1 MSDAPSPSAQS
12 TPVHLWIVG
21 IVSLLWNL
29 VGAFDYVATKLQ
41 LDFVM
46 SRYTEEQ
53 LAYYYGFPAWATVF
67 WALAVWCGVAGSILL
82 LVRKRVAFQLFLI
95 SLVSMVINSVYA
107 FGMSNG
113 MEIQGT
119 GGFIFTLVIFAIALG
134 LVLYSRA
141 MRARGVL
148 A

>member
-1 MSDAPSPSAQS
+1 
-12 TPVHLWIVG
+12 
-21 IVSLLWNL
+21 
-29 VGAFDYVATKLQ
+29 
-41 LDFVM
+41 
-46 SRYTEEQ
+46 
-53 LAYYYGFPAWATVF
+53 
-67 WALAVWCGVAGSILL
+67 
-82 LVRKRVAFQLFLI
+82 
-95 SLVSMVINSVYA
+95 MVINSVYA